1 MYDEDSMT
9 DKKLVDIL
17 LPVYNEEHVL
27 EKSVTALRKFLQDN
41 VEDFDWIITI
51 GDNAST
57 DRTLERGKELEK
69 RFEDVRVFHL
79 DQKGRGRMV
88 KYAWKKSEAGILSYM
103 DIDLSTDL
111 NSFPPMVRAIMDGYD
126 VAIGSR
132 QYKGAEVERSFKREA
147 ISRGYIRILKLLL
160 RFPFTDAQC
169 GFKAVSKK
177 LVNDLFD
184 RIEDDEWFFDT
195 ELLYL
200 AHRNGYKVKELP
212 VQWIEDRDSRVRI
225 TRTAWLDIKGVFRMR
240 KYERQG
246 KTLIAKK

>member
-195 ELLYL
+195 KI
-200 AHRNGYKVKELP
+200 G
-212 VQWIEDRDSRVRI
+212 VRYFMHI
-225 TRTAWLDIKGVFRMR
+225 IYT
-240 KYERQG
+240 
-246 KTLIAKK
+246 